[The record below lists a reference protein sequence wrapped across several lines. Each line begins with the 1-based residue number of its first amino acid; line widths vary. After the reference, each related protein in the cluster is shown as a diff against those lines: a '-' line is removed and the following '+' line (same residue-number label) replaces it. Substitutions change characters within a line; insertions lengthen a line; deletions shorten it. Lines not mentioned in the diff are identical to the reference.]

1 VPVDPGTDSRHAVRE
16 TALAFNDAINR
27 RDLVALG
34 GLMADDH
41 TFIDTE
47 GNVLSGRED
56 VLGAW
61 RGFFGAFPDYRNV
74 WTSLTVKGETLVAV
88 GHSTCASEPELDGP
102 AIWTARVRAA
112 DGVSLWRVCTD
123 TPENRIQLGLDPARR
138 QPSRGQAE

>member
-16 TALAFNDAINR
+16 TGLAFNDAINR

-34 GLMADDH
+34 GLMTDDH

-47 GNVLSGRED
+47 DNVVSGRED

-74 WTSLTVKGETLVAV
+74 WANLTVKGETLVAV

-102 AIWTARVRAA
+102 AIWTARVRA

-123 TPENRIQLGLDPARR
+123 TPENRIQLALDPARC
-138 QPSRGQAE
+138 QPSRRQAE